1 MVLVQLDVVYLSEA
15 KLGQEFFINSE
26 QLENKIRNLL
36 PSQGGRGAGF
46 DLSASTQIVP
56 IVDLTES
63 SEGSDLR
70 EDLQRAFSHTTTTR
84 FNVTNTTTTVI
95 TTTGYYRVFGNAHIT
110 GAGFS
115 NMSISDGATDKI
127 ILTIN
132 GDSAVTGNNYYDY
145 VIFLDAG
152 DSFKVSTSA
161 NTITNVGI
169 IRQIADINGD
179 LVNP

>member
-1 MVLVQLDVVYLSEA
+1 
-15 KLGQEFFINSE
+15 LGQEFFIKSST
-26 QLENKIRNLL
+26 LEDKVRQIL
-36 PSQGGRGAGF
+36 PSQGGLGQGF

-63 SEGSDLR
+63 AEGSVLR

-84 FNVTNTTTTVI
+84 FNVTNTTTTV
-95 TTTGYYRVFGNAHIT
+95 TSTTGYFRVFGNCHIT

-115 NMSISDGATDKI
+115 NMSINDGLSDKI

-132 GDSAVTGNNYYDY
+132 GDPSVTGNNYYDFM
-145 VIFLDAG
+145 IFLSAG

-161 NTITNVGI
+161 NVLTNVGI
-169 IRQIADINGD
+169 IRQIADINGE